1 MSLGSVFNGDH
12 ESAVIFM
19 KICTCR
25 MKILKYERILAC
37 SQRHS
42 NNSIPNN
49 CFKIY
54 YLYS

>member
-12 ESAVIFM
+12 EYAVIFM
-19 KICTCR
+19 KIGTCR
-25 MKILKYERILAC
+25 MKILKYERVLVC
-37 SQRHS
+37 SQRHF

-54 YLYS
+54 